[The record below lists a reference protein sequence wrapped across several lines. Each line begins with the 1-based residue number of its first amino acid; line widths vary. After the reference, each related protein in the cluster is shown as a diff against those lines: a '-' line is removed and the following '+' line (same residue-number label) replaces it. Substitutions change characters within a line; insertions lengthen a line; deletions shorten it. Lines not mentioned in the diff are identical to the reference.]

1 MHLPVHI
8 MSTDGT
14 LGYAF
19 NQVIWLFVLAARLA
33 VAMGLGMKWMIMTI
47 RLVLFALLN
56 IRFLIPV
63 VWWYLLSPNIIR
75 RVAYRS
81 SKSTKKRNLQMLFR
95 SIACTRRGDDTTE
108 SGDAS
113 KPDRL
118 LESESIHQLTSTLNF
133 ADGSVMPGLPQL
145 PLDSGRL
152 AHEEGRDAI
161 DCFNEALR
169 RLQLPSVGGQCN
181 DVVDECGADE
191 MKPDDTLRM
200 TFCEGDYDE
209 SDDDED
215 KQNLHNRAKLD
226 IYLPVPPDSL
236 FRFMVHKRNTPDS
249 SLKSRKFPV
258 VICISGGAWIVGCY
272 LWNALLARLLSSC
285 GYIVFCPDYR
295 NFPQTNME
303 GMVLDVS
310 DAVGWVVRNAARY
323 NGDVTNV
330 TLMGQS
336 AGAHLTMMSLLS
348 QAHLAAQQ
356 VSGGP
361 SPSAVLY
368 NVARYNPRASIRRY
382 IGLSGIYDIHG
393 LVSHFHQRGLH
404 QEVLYQIVGG
414 HDKLVRFS
422 PVAYFD
428 TQQNTLTGEVIPENL
443 LDFMPRH
450 MFLIHGDSDVSAP
463 VAESAKLVVAIRR
476 AQERRRLC
484 KSAKPVNK
492 LATLRGKQ
500 KESVDEV
507 KAGDPKSELPNVDI
521 QWVNIWRGTHTDPI
535 VEEVLSAGRSCFVE
549 FIRSRDGDL
558 SHQST
563 SGATRNCNGTM
574 PVPSVTV
581 AVGSG
586 VDEVVEPDDTIHPC
600 AAPEDRPLLIRL
612 ASFVC
617 PF

>member
-368 NVARYNPRASIRRY
+368 NVARYNPRASI
-382 IGLSGIYDIHG
+382 
-393 LVSHFHQRGLH
+393 
-404 QEVLYQIVGG
+404 
-414 HDKLVRFS
+414 
-422 PVAYFD
+422 
-428 TQQNTLTGEVIPENL
+428 
-443 LDFMPRH
+443 MPRH